1 MTKRLDV
8 RGMKCPIPIVRA
20 KKELDTLAVGD
31 ILEVIATDP
40 GSMADFRGWVKTAK
54 HAALREQRED
64 TDETGTKVFV
74 HVLEKTASRDAD
86 AVPR

>member
-1 MTKRLDV
+1 MNKKLDV
-8 RGMKCPIPIVRA
+8 RGLKCPLPIVKA
-20 KKELDTLAVGD
+20 KKEIDTLAVGD

-64 TDETGTKVFV
+64 KDEGGKTIYV
-74 HVLEKTASRDAD
+74 HILERVA
-86 AVPR
+86 